1 MKRAAALSCLVLLLA
16 GCAHT
21 VEPGVDCRQ
30 YITPEML
37 KEPLPTVVMPER
49 TTPQREMFEQYL
61 SDLGDKELNDKD
73 HKALIAA
80 LRRCWD
86 EQTKRRAG

>member
-1 MKRAAALSCLVLLLA
+1 
-16 GCAHT
+16 
-21 VEPGVDCRQ
+21 VDCRQ

-49 TTPQREMFEQYL
+49 TTSQREMYEQYL

-80 LRRCWD
+80 IRRC
-86 EQTKRRAG
+86 QTSVKRN